1 MRAEYD
7 SRAHAL
13 FISVVEG
20 EWDPAPVDD
29 ISDSV
34 FVHRDA
40 DGRAV
45 GIEVLA
51 ADRTSDDEV
60 SAAAEAC
67 SIPRERVLAARA
79 AALRAPDQAV
89 ELTFPGSL
97 AA

>member
-7 SRAHAL
+7 SRARAL

-29 ISDSV
+29 ISDFV

-40 DGRAV
+40 HGRPV

-51 ADRTSDDEV
+51 ADRTSDDEL

-67 SIPRERVLAARA
+67 NIPRERVLAARD

>member
-7 SRAHAL
+7 SQAHAL
-13 FISVVEG
+13 FIAVVEG

-29 ISDSV
+29 ISDAV
-34 FVHRDA
+34 FVHRDT
-40 DGRAV
+40 DGRPV

-51 ADRTSDDEV
+51 ADATSDREV
-60 SAAAEAC
+60 IAAAEAC
-67 SIPRERVLAARA
+67 GIPGERVLAARD
-79 AALRAPDQAV
+79 AALRAHDQAV